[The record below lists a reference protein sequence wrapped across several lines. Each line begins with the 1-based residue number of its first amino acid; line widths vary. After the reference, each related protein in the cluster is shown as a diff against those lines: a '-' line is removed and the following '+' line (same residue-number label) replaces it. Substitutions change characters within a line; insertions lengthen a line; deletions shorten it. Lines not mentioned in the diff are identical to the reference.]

1 MSRARATYLETLVPF
16 PIGVMLNSASMAPA
30 RPGGL
35 IRLGAVRGPVAVDC
49 AGLAATYDRAR
60 SRETEV
66 REFWVPSVLRLG
78 GITAGTRGLDVGGGT
93 GRLAVPLSEGHPVV
107 GVDVSREML
116 AVARGKTSRPGFVL
130 GDASRPPFGS
140 GTFRA
145 AVPGVVL

>member
-35 IRLGAVRGPVAVDC
+35 IRLGAVHGPVAVDYS
-49 AGLAATYDRAR
+49 GLAATYDRAR

-78 GITAGTRGLDVGGGT
+78 GITAGPPGLRRGGG
-93 GRLAVPLSEGHPVV
+93 GRPLAGPAS
-107 GVDVSREML
+107 
-116 AVARGKTSRPGFVL
+116 PG
-130 GDASRPPFGS
+130 P
-140 GTFRA
+140 
-145 AVPGVVL
+145 PGVGRGPSPRQLRGGP

>member
-35 IRLGAVRGPVAVDC
+35 IRLGAVHGPVAVDYSR
-49 AGLAATYDRAR
+49 LAATYDRAR

-78 GITAGTRGLDVGGGT
+78 GNTAGARGLHPGGG
-93 GRLAVPLSEGHPVV
+93 
-107 GVDVSREML
+107 
-116 AVARGKTSRPGFVL
+116 ARGVAGPPLPG
-130 GDASRPPFGS
+130 PPG
-140 GTFRA
+140 GR
-145 AVPGVVL
+145 

>member
-35 IRLGAVRGPVAVDC
+35 IRLGAVHGPVAVDYS
-49 AGLAATYDRAR
+49 GLAATYDRAR

-78 GITAGTRGLDVGGGT
+78 GFTAGSAGLGAGWWAPRPPGPLFPGAPAGGGD
-93 GRLAVPLSEGHPVV
+93 RLPGA
-107 GVDVSREML
+107 L
-116 AVARGKTSRPGFVL
+116 AAPPGET
-130 GDASRPPFGS
+130 DR
-140 GTFRA
+140 
-145 AVPGVVL
+145 